1 MSRMTRRRFVE
12 MGGQGVILA
21 TVPNVFRF
29 DPSAALERPVI
40 MNGNLNDYY
49 AHFGVDETILK
60 EVMEMAL
67 SKGGAYCD
75 LYFQHK
81 VSSQIVLEDD
91 MVSRAYTNVDLGVGI
106 RVLEGDQTG
115 FSFTEELTPES
126 MKLAAATAANIAA
139 AGGASPPS
147 SFGVVP
153 IGNFYPV
160 EIGWDEVG
168 IDRKIPIM
176 QQVNEKMAAMDSSI
190 VRRQVYLMDS
200 DSRILVAT
208 SEGRVG
214 FDHQPSAVMFASC
227 TAERNG
233 QRETGG
239 YSVARREGVE
249 YFSEELIDRF
259 AMEAVHRTTIL
270 FEAVKPEAGEMPV
283 VLAAGS
289 SGILLHEA
297 IGHGMEG
304 DFNRKNESIYADKIG
319 ERIAEP
325 IVTIVDDGT
334 NPYEFGSIN
343 VDDEA
348 NESRRT
354 VLVQDGIF
362 ETYMHDRIS
371 ADFYGVAPTGS
382 GRRQDFRNPPLPRMR
397 NTCMLPGPHTKEEII
412 SSVRSG
418 VYCESFTNGEVRIGP
433 GDFTFYVALGY
444 LIEGGRLTAPVKDI
458 NLIGNGPDVLTK
470 VTMVADDFA
479 MSENAWTCGKSGQGV
494 SVSMGQ
500 PTCLVS
506 SITVGG
512 VG

>member
-1 MSRMTRRRFVE
+1 
-12 MGGQGVILA
+12 
-21 TVPNVFRF
+21 
-29 DPSAALERPVI
+29 
-40 MNGNLNDYY
+40 
-49 AHFGVDETILK
+49 
-60 EVMEMAL
+60 
-67 SKGGAYCD
+67 
-75 LYFQHK
+75 
-81 VSSQIVLEDD
+81 
-91 MVSRAYTNVDLGVGI
+91 
-106 RVLEGDQTG
+106 
-115 FSFTEELTPES
+115 
-126 MKLAAATAANIAA
+126 
-139 AGGASPPS
+139 
-147 SFGVVP
+147 
-153 IGNFYPV
+153 
-160 EIGWDEVG
+160 
-168 IDRKIPIM
+168 
-176 QQVNEKMAAMDSSI
+176 
-190 VRRQVYLMDS
+190 
-200 DSRILVAT
+200 
-208 SEGRVG
+208 
-214 FDHQPSAVMFASC
+214 
-227 TAERNG
+227 
-233 QRETGG
+233 
-239 YSVARREGVE
+239 VARREGVE
-249 YFSEELIDRF
+249 YFSDELIDRF

-270 FEAVKPEAGEMPV
+270 IEAVKPEAGEMPV

-319 ERIAEP
+319 KRIAEP

-343 VDDEA
+343 IDDEA

-371 ADFYGVAPTGS
+371 ANFYGVAPTGS
-382 GRRQDFRNPPLPRMR
+382 GRRQDFRTPPLPRMR

-444 LIEGGRLTAPVKDI
+444 LIEDGHLTAPVKDI

>member
-1 MSRMTRRRFVE
+1 M
-12 MGGQGVILA
+12 
-21 TVPNVFRF
+21 
-29 DPSAALERPVI
+29 D
-40 MNGNLNDYY
+40 GNLTDYY
-49 AHFGVDETILK
+49 AHFGVDETTINQI
-60 EVMEMAL
+60 MAAAL
-67 SKGGAYCD
+67 SKGGDYCD
-75 LYFQHK
+75 LYFQH
-81 VSSQIVLEDD
+81 STSNQIVLEDD

-106 RVLEGDQTG
+106 RVLKGDQTG
-115 FSFTEELTPES
+115 FSFTEEVTPEA
-126 MKLAAATAANIAA
+126 MRLAARTAANIAA
-139 AGGASPPS
+139 AGGASPPG

-153 IGNFYPV
+153 SGDFYPIEV
-160 EIGWDEVG
+160 GWEEVG
-168 IDRKIPIM
+168 IERKIPIM
-176 QQVNEKMAAMDSSI
+176 QQVNQRMADLDASI

-200 DSRILVAT
+200 DARILVAT
-208 SEGRVG
+208 SEGRIG
-214 FDHQPSAVMFASC
+214 FDHRPAAVMHASC
-227 TAERNG
+227 TAERG
-233 QRETGG
+233 SRRETGG
-239 YSVARREGVE
+239 YSVARREDIE
-249 YFSEELIDRF
+249 YFSDELIERF

-270 FEAVKPEAGEMPV
+270 FEAVKPDAGEMPV

-319 ERIAEP
+319 KKIAAP

-334 NPYEFGSIN
+334 NPHEFGSVNI
-343 VDDEA
+343 DDEA

-354 VLVQDGIF
+354 VLVQSGIF
-362 ETYMHDRIS
+362 ESYMHDRIS
-371 ADFYGVAPTGS
+371 AEFYGVAPTGN
-382 GRRQDFRNPPLPRMR
+382 GRRQDFRYPPLPRMR

-412 SSVRSG
+412 SSVRRG

-444 LIEGGRLTAPVKDI
+444 LIEDGRMTAPVKDI

-470 VTMVADDFA
+470 VTMVGDDFS
-479 MSENAWTCGKSGQGV
+479 MSENAWTCGKGGQGV
-494 SVSMGQ
+494 PVSMGQ